1 MESANASGKLVI
13 VPTPIGNLGDMTL
26 RSLEALREADVV
38 CAEDT
43 RVTGKLLAHFGIE
56 KRLARLDEAMI
67 GSRAAGV
74 VERVAAGEVVAY
86 CSDAGMPGVSDPG
99 LRLVAAAREAG
110 VVVEVL
116 PGASAAAC
124 AYVASGTVCPRFYFG
139 GFFPRKAAEQRS
151 VLEEL
156 RSLDAA
162 LVFYESPNRLVAAL
176 SAIAEVLPWRE
187 VAVCRE
193 LTKLHEEVARGTA
206 AELRELFA
214 ARAKEPG
221 GVRGE
226 IARVIDAPG
235 EAEAAAGAEIAAA
248 SATARAA
255 ELVAEGLRTKEVA
268 KRLAAEFR
276 IPRNDA
282 YNLAMQAA
290 RYSRVILS
298 ERSES
303 KNPMA
308 ATRKRPAKTMP
319 PELVFIDGLEVWLTR
334 KAIKN
339 MHLRVKPPDGRIEVS
354 APLHLP
360 LATIRKF
367 VGEKRDWIERQQRE
381 IAQSPRAEAAAATPA
396 EVAQWK
402 AVVAACV
409 PALIEAWEPIMGV
422 KAGKIAYRNM
432 TSRWGSCQPSTG
444 CICINVRLA
453 LYPPECLEYVVVHEL
468 CHLLERG
475 HGPRFHALMDTFMPD
490 WKERRAKL
498 R

>member
-56 KRLARLDEAMI
+56 KRLVRLDEAMI

-110 VVVEVL
+110 VAVEVL

-176 SAIAEVLPWRE
+176 SAIAEVLPWRA

-193 LTKLHEEVARGTA
+193 LTKLHEEVVRGRLPEVRDA
-206 AELRELFA
+206 FA
-214 ARAKEPG
+214 AREREGAGIK
-221 GVRGE
+221 GE
-226 IARVIDAPG
+226 IVLVIDGPS
-235 EAEAAAGAEIAAA
+235 EAEGAAAEQDAEVAAR
-248 SATARAA
+248 ARAA
-255 ELVAEGLRTKEVA
+255 ELKAAGVRSKDVARAIAEEFGIARN
-268 KRLAAEFR
+268 AAYD
-276 IPRNDA
+276 I
-282 YNLAMQAA
+282 
-290 RYSRVILS
+290 S
-298 ERSES
+298 
-303 KNPMA
+303 
-308 ATRKRPAKTMP
+308 
-319 PELVFIDGLEVWLTR
+319 LE
-334 KAIKN
+334 A
-339 MHLRVKPPDGRIEVS
+339 
-354 APLHLP
+354 
-360 LATIRKF
+360 
-367 VGEKRDWIERQQRE
+367 
-381 IAQSPRAEAAAATPA
+381 
-396 EVAQWK
+396 
-402 AVVAACV
+402 
-409 PALIEAWEPIMGV
+409 
-422 KAGKIAYRNM
+422 
-432 TSRWGSCQPSTG
+432 
-444 CICINVRLA
+444 
-453 LYPPECLEYVVVHEL
+453 
-468 CHLLERG
+468 
-475 HGPRFHALMDTFMPD
+475 
-490 WKERRAKL
+490 
-498 R
+498 